1 MPWKVAPMSDLR
13 HAAVHKV
20 LTLNLPVAQV
30 AREFGVS
37 RKTIYKWIERRRMRP
52 DEPLEDH
59 SRRPRHSPNQTQ
71 LTVQQH
77 VLQVRDN
84 YGWGARKIRAFLKQ
98 HEPQLELPSVRTI
111 TKILGRTGRITPSVS
126 EPAPTPLCFER
137 AAPHQ
142 LWQCDHKGPLEVARQ
157 TVHPFTILND
167 HSRDLIDCQACTD
180 LTTRTAFD
188 ILWNAFGEVGLP
200 ETILCDNAFGTR
212 FQVPHTLSWLEARLV
227 RLGIR
232 PIHGR
237 PYHPQTQGKVERLHG
252 TLQREVWP
260 HIRRDDIGHFQHDL
274 DHWRQEIYNTL
285 RPHEAIGDVPPLSRF
300 TPSPRPRPD
309 KLPPVEYPADA
320 ITRKVNASGDVRF
333 GGYRI
338 LAGRGL
344 VGEFVRIEP
353 RDHELALYY
362 THQQIRCL
370 SNEQL
375 VKGKMP

>member
-1 MPWKVAPMSDLR
+1 MPWKVSDMSELR
-13 HAAVHKV
+13 WAAIQQVA
-20 LTLNLPVAQV
+20 TLNVPVSQV
-30 AREFGVS
+30 ARDFGVS
-37 RKTIYKWIERRRMRP
+37 RKTVYKWLKRHQRQPAQSLRSE
-52 DEPLEDH
+52 
-59 SRRPRHSPNQTQ
+59 SRRPQFSPAQTPPE
-71 LTVQQH
+71 VQNH
-77 VLQVRDN
+77 ILRVRDT
-84 YGWGARKIRAFLKQ
+84 YGWGARKIRAFLAQ

-111 TKILGRTGRITPSVS
+111 TNILRRTERITPDTSVPQ
-126 EPAPTPLCFER
+126 PAPLCFER

-157 TVHPFTILND
+157 TVHPFTIIDD
-167 HSRDLIDCQACTD
+167 HSRYLIACQVCTD
-180 LTTRTAFD
+180 LTTRLAFD

-200 ETILCDNAFGTR
+200 EAILCDNAFGTR

-232 PIHGR
+232 PLHGR

-260 HIRRDDIGHFQHDL
+260 HIRRDDLDHFQQDL
-274 DHWRQEIYNTL
+274 DHWRREIYNTL
-285 RPHEAIGDVPPLSRF
+285 RPHEAIGDVPPLARF
-300 TPSPRPRPD
+300 APSPRPRPD
-309 KLPPVEYPADA
+309 KLPPVEYPPDT
-320 ITRKVNASGDVRF
+320 ITRKVNTSGDVRF

-353 RDHELALYY
+353 RDHDLALYY

-370 SNEQL
+370 SKDQL
-375 VKGKMP
+375 VKGKML